1 MSTAP
6 TTNMSESA
14 LEDQFG
20 MPAIRAAADYIRS
33 KIGGMELEI
42 GLILG
47 SGMGLLAEEV
57 EQPVHIHYA
66 EIPGFPVSTVEGHA
80 GRLVIGQLSGR
91 YVMVM
96 QGRFHYYEGYPIR
109 ALAMPVWVMKLLGIK
124 MMIVTNAAGGV
135 NAAFKEGDLMLIT
148 DHINMFFNN
157 PMIGPNLSELGPRF
171 PDTSRAYSERLTA
184 VAQTVAGQQGIG
196 IQQGVYLCNTGPSYE
211 TPAEVRMARTLG
223 ADAVGMSTVPEVHAA
238 TFCGIEVLGISFISN
253 LAAGIS
259 DKALSHA
266 EVVET
271 MESIK
276 DKFINLVRGV
286 VQVM

>member
-1 MSTAP
+1 MSL
-6 TTNMSESA
+6 SA
-14 LEDQFG
+14 TEDQFG

-33 KIGGMELEI
+33 KINGLELEI

-57 EQPVHIHYA
+57 ENPVHIPYG

-80 GRLVIGQLSGR
+80 GRLVIGRLSGR
-91 YVMVM
+91 NVLVM

-148 DHINMFFNN
+148 DHLNMFFDN
-157 PMIGPNLSELGPRF
+157 PMIGANLGELGPRF
-171 PDTSRAYSERLTA
+171 PDTSRAYSERLMG
-184 VAQTVAGQQGIG
+184 VAKHVAAEQGIG

>member
-1 MSTAP
+1 MSL
-6 TTNMSESA
+6 SA
-14 LEDQFG
+14 TEDKFG

-33 KIGGMELEI
+33 KINGLELEI

-57 EQPVHIHYA
+57 ENPVHIPYG

-80 GRLVIGQLSGR
+80 GRLVIGRLSGR
-91 YVMVM
+91 NVLVM

-148 DHINMFFNN
+148 DHLNMFFDN
-157 PMIGPNLSELGPRF
+157 PMIGANLGELGPRF
-171 PDTSRAYSERLTA
+171 PDTSRAYSERLMG
-184 VAQTVAGQQGIG
+184 VAKNVAAQQGIG

>member
-1 MSTAP
+1 MSL
-6 TTNMSESA
+6 SA
-14 LEDQFG
+14 TEDKFG

-33 KIGGMELEI
+33 KINGLELEI

-57 EQPVHIHYA
+57 ENPVHIPYG

-80 GRLVIGQLSGR
+80 GRLVIGRLSGR
-91 YVMVM
+91 NVLVM

-148 DHINMFFNN
+148 DHLNMFFDN
-157 PMIGPNLSELGPRF
+157 PMIGANLGELGPRF
-171 PDTSRAYSERLTA
+171 PDTSRAYSERLMG
-184 VAQTVAGQQGIG
+184 VAKHVAAEQGIG

>member
-1 MSTAP
+1 MSL
-6 TTNMSESA
+6 SA
-14 LEDQFG
+14 TEDQFG

-33 KIGGMELEI
+33 KINGLELEI

-57 EQPVHIHYA
+57 ENPVHIPYG

-80 GRLVIGQLSGR
+80 GRLVIGRLSGR
-91 YVMVM
+91 NVLVM
-96 QGRFHYYEGYPIR
+96 QGRFHFYEGYPIR

-148 DHINMFFNN
+148 DHLNMFFNN
-157 PMIGPNLSELGPRF
+157 PMIGANLSELGPRF
-171 PDTSRAYSERLTA
+171 PDTSRAYSERLMG
-184 VAQTVAGQQGIG
+184 VAKNVAAQQGIG

>member
-1 MSTAP
+1 MSGSTGQD
-6 TTNMSESA
+6 
-14 LEDQFG
+14 LDQGNAFG
-20 MPAIRAAADYIRS
+20 IEAIRAAAAHVRS
-33 KIGGMELEI
+33 KIGDLELEI
-42 GLILG
+42 GMILG

-57 EQPVHIHYA
+57 EDPVHIHYG

-80 GRLVIGQLSGR
+80 GRLVIGRLSGR
-91 YVMVM
+91 NVLVM

-109 ALAMPVWVMKLLGIK
+109 ALAMPVWVMKLLGIR

-135 NAAFKEGDLMLIT
+135 NASFKEGDLMLIT

-157 PMIGPNLSELGPRF
+157 PMIGPNIPELGPRF
-171 PDTSRAYSERLTA
+171 PDTSEAYSRRLLG
-184 VAQTVAGQQGIG
+184 VAQRVGAAQGIV
-196 IQQGVYLCNTGPSYE
+196 IQQGVYLANTGPSYE
-211 TPAEVRMARTLG
+211 TPAEVRMAKSLG

>member
-1 MSTAP
+1 MSL
-6 TTNMSESA
+6 SA
-14 LEDQFG
+14 TEDQFG

-33 KIGGMELEI
+33 KINGLELEI

-57 EQPVHIHYA
+57 ENPVHIPYG

-80 GRLVIGQLSGR
+80 GRLVIGRLSGR
-91 YVMVM
+91 NVLVM

-148 DHINMFFNN
+148 DHLNMFFDN
-157 PMIGPNLSELGPRF
+157 PMIGANLSELGPRF
-171 PDTSRAYSERLTA
+171 PDTSRAYSERLMG
-184 VAQTVAGQQGIG
+184 VAKHVAAQQGID

-259 DKALSHA
+259 QKALSHA

>member
-1 MSTAP
+1 MSLSVT
-6 TTNMSESA
+6 
-14 LEDQFG
+14 EDQFG

-33 KIGGMELEI
+33 KINGLEADSYRLEI

-57 EQPVHIHYA
+57 ENPVHIPYG

-80 GRLVIGQLSGR
+80 GRLVIGRLSGR
-91 YVMVM
+91 NVLVM

-148 DHINMFFNN
+148 DHLNMFFDN
-157 PMIGPNLSELGPRF
+157 PMIGANLGELGPRF
-171 PDTSRAYSERLTA
+171 PDTSRAYSERLMG
-184 VAQTVAGQQGIG
+184 VAKLVAAEQGID

-238 TFCGIEVLGISFISN
+238 TFWGIEVLRISFVSN

-259 DKALSHA
+259 QKALSHA

-271 MESIK
+271 MESIN

>member
-1 MSTAP
+1 MSL
-6 TTNMSESA
+6 SA
-14 LEDQFG
+14 TEDQFG

-33 KIGGMELEI
+33 KINGLDLEI

-57 EQPVHIHYA
+57 ENPVHIPYG

-80 GRLVIGQLSGR
+80 GRLVIGRLSGR
-91 YVMVM
+91 NVLVM

-148 DHINMFFNN
+148 DHLNMFFDN
-157 PMIGPNLSELGPRF
+157 PMIGANLSELGPRF
-171 PDTSRAYSERLTA
+171 PDTSRAYSERLMG
-184 VAQTVAGQQGIG
+184 VAKHVAAEQGIG

>member
-1 MSTAP
+1 MSL
-6 TTNMSESA
+6 SA
-14 LEDQFG
+14 TEDQFG

-33 KIGGMELEI
+33 KINGLELEI

-57 EQPVHIHYA
+57 ENPVHIPYG

-80 GRLVIGQLSGR
+80 GRLVIGRLSGR
-91 YVMVM
+91 NVLVM
-96 QGRFHYYEGYPIR
+96 QGRFHFYEGYPIR

-148 DHINMFFNN
+148 DHLNMFFNN
-157 PMIGPNLSELGPRF
+157 PMIGANLSELGPRF
-171 PDTSRAYSERLTA
+171 PDTSRAYSERLMG
-184 VAQTVAGQQGIG
+184 VAKHVAAEQGIG

>member
-1 MSTAP
+1 MSL
-6 TTNMSESA
+6 SA
-14 LEDQFG
+14 TEDQFG

-33 KIGGMELEI
+33 KINGLELEI

-57 EQPVHIHYA
+57 ENPVHIPYG

-80 GRLVIGQLSGR
+80 GRLVIGRLSGR
-91 YVMVM
+91 NVLVM

-148 DHINMFFNN
+148 DHLNMFFDN
-157 PMIGPNLSELGPRF
+157 PMIGANLSELGPRF
-171 PDTSRAYSERLTA
+171 PDTSRAYSERLMG
-184 VAQTVAGQQGIG
+184 VAKHVAAEQGIG

>member
-1 MSTAP
+1 MSLSVT
-6 TTNMSESA
+6 
-14 LEDQFG
+14 EDQFG

-33 KIGGMELEI
+33 KINGLEADSYRLEI

-57 EQPVHIHYA
+57 ENPVHIPYG

-80 GRLVIGQLSGR
+80 GRLVIGRLSGR
-91 YVMVM
+91 NVLVM

-148 DHINMFFNN
+148 DHLNMFFDN
-157 PMIGPNLSELGPRF
+157 PMIGANLGELGPRF
-171 PDTSRAYSERLTA
+171 PDTSRAYSERLMG
-184 VAQTVAGQQGIG
+184 VAKLVAAEQGID

-259 DKALSHA
+259 QKALSHA